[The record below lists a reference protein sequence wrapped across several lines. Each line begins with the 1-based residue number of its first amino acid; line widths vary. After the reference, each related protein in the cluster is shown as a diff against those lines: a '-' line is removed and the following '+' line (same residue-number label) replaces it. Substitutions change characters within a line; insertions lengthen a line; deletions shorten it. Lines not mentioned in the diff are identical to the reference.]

1 MCLTENDRQCIRT
14 IEPIFANCQA
24 LLNIKVEGGY
34 KKLGPNALEKIYAE
48 AANFNSGLKTS
59 VAAVPI
65 FSGGYYC
72 RETDTVYFD
81 FDKIYGLI
89 ESGNQNN
96 LKITILHEVRHSYQ
110 KHEIDSMKNNQT
122 THESLSDIQGWD
134 KSLGND
140 AIGYSNSPSEIDAI
154 RYSEANYSKV

>member
-14 IEPIFANCQA
+14 IDPIFANCQA

-81 FDKIYGLI
+81 FDKIYQFI
-89 ESGNQNN
+89 KTNNQKD

-110 KHEIDSMKNNQT
+110 KHEIDLMNSGQKTNEKLTVVKSWNM
-122 THESLSDIQGWD
+122 
-134 KSLGND
+134 SLGNNS
-140 AIGYSNSPSEIDAI
+140 IGYSKSPSEVDAI
-154 RYSEANYSKV
+154 KYSNANYNNV

>member
-14 IEPIFANCQA
+14 IDPIFANCQA

-81 FDKIYGLI
+81 FDKIYQFI
-89 ESGNQNN
+89 KTNNQKD

-110 KHEIDSMKNNQT
+110 KHEIDLMNSGQKTNEKLTVVKSWNM
-122 THESLSDIQGWD
+122 
-134 KSLGND
+134 SLGNNS
-140 AIGYSNSPSEIDAI
+140 IGYSKSPSEVDAI
-154 RYSEANYSKV
+154 QYSNANYNNV

>member
-14 IEPIFANCQA
+14 IDPIFANCQT

-81 FDKIYGLI
+81 FDKIYQFI
-89 ESGNQNN
+89 KTNNQKD

-110 KHEIDSMKNNQT
+110 KHEIDLMNSGQKTNEKLTVVKSWNM
-122 THESLSDIQGWD
+122 
-134 KSLGND
+134 SLGNNS
-140 AIGYSNSPSEIDAI
+140 IGYSKSPSEVDAI
-154 RYSEANYSKV
+154 QYSNANYNNV